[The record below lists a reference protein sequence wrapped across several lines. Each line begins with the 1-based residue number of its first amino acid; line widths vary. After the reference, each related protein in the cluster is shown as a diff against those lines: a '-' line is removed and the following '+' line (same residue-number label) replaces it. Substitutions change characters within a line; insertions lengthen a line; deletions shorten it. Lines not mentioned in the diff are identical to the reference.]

1 MPRITMTDQP
11 DFAVLPSDSIVLLKI
26 EETSIREVDG
36 KNGKWEKLNVKFKV
50 LDIQAIGDGS
60 PKEGYE
66 SLIGDTMWGSVPF
79 KLTTNPENKLR
90 QWVEAIFGMELS
102 QGFELDTDLL
112 EGRTVRGI
120 TSQYA
125 SKTTDAS
132 GKPFM
137 RHQVDSLLPYGSGV
151 GSLAA
156 VTPKPDPW
164 ATQAQATGGTPAG
177 SYYTDEPP
185 F

>member
-11 DFAVLPSDSIVLLKI
+11 DFAVLPTDSIVLLKI
-26 EETSIREVDG
+26 EETSIRDVDG
-36 KNGKWEKLNVKFKV
+36 KNGKWQKLNVKFKV
-50 LDIQAIGDGS
+50 LDLQAIGDGS
-60 PKEGYE
+60 SKTDYE

-112 EGRTVRGI
+112 DGRTVRGI

-125 SKTTDAS
+125 SKTTDAA
-132 GKPFM
+132 GNPFM
-137 RHQVDSLLPYGSGV
+137 RHQVESLLPYGPGV

-156 VTPKPDPW
+156 VAPKPDPW
-164 ATQAQATGGTPAG
+164 ATEGQSGGSFGG
-177 SYYTDEPP
+177 SSYTDEPP